1 MILKE
6 DYHKY
11 YERGEVLGQTPF
23 GSIYKG
29 KDKNSKEEKAIKI
42 MEKSSVEADLRAQGI
57 ELTNNNIEKYF
68 KSFMKEAK
76 YMEIL
81 QGKNKINKNAV
92 FIDKSFL
99 SDKEF
104 VIVMEKCDNN
114 LFKHLIS
121 IKKRPFNADE
131 IYEILKQLNKSL
143 EIMVNN
149 KILHRALKPQN
160 ILLKYLNKEKSKF
173 LVKLKITYD
182 SCSLNDSSNLITL
195 AIDKN
200 NLRVASPE
208 ILKKEKNIKSDL
220 WSLGILIYFLYF
232 QEYPFTGRNETELLN
247 KIDSVI
253 LKKINNPHLD
263 DLMIQLLNKDPQ
275 ERITWEEYF
284 NHSFFI
290 ENRLNNYETFY
301 KRGKKISKHGNNEV
315 YEATKIDTQEKRA
328 LKIIPKETF
337 TTFNLDS
344 KTIFKDFKN
353 EINNMIVA
361 EGSKKDN
368 QNTVELYEYFD
379 MRNEFVIVMELC
391 DKSLSN
397 IYDERKKDNKK
408 FEIKEIFEILSQL
421 NNTFRILKE
430 KKMAHRDLKLDN
442 ILLKKNEKGQ
452 NIWKLIDYG
461 VSKILPSLKINY
473 TTFVGTLGF
482 IAPEILNNI
491 PYTNKCDL
499 WSLGIIIYYLCFLE
513 PPYNAQTFNA
523 LQNQIKFQEKKTL
536 KKTGNTDLDNLI
548 NQLIEADPDKR
559 ISWDKYFDHPFFKNN
574 KKK

>member
-173 LVKLKITYD
+173 LVNYF
-182 SCSLNDSSNLITL
+182 SN
-195 AIDKN
+195 
-200 NLRVASPE
+200 R
-208 ILKKEKNIKSDL
+208 
-220 WSLGILIYFLYF
+220 
-232 QEYPFTGRNETELLN
+232 
-247 KIDSVI
+247 
-253 LKKINNPHLD
+253 
-263 DLMIQLLNKDPQ
+263 
-275 ERITWEEYF
+275 
-284 NHSFFI
+284 
-290 ENRLNNYETFY
+290 
-301 KRGKKISKHGNNEV
+301 
-315 YEATKIDTQEKRA
+315 
-328 LKIIPKETF
+328 
-337 TTFNLDS
+337 
-344 KTIFKDFKN
+344 
-353 EINNMIVA
+353 
-361 EGSKKDN
+361 
-368 QNTVELYEYFD
+368 
-379 MRNEFVIVMELC
+379 
-391 DKSLSN
+391 
-397 IYDERKKDNKK
+397 
-408 FEIKEIFEILSQL
+408 
-421 NNTFRILKE
+421 
-430 KKMAHRDLKLDN
+430 
-442 ILLKKNEKGQ
+442 
-452 NIWKLIDYG
+452 
-461 VSKILPSLKINY
+461 
-473 TTFVGTLGF
+473 
-482 IAPEILNNI
+482 
-491 PYTNKCDL
+491 
-499 WSLGIIIYYLCFLE
+499 
-513 PPYNAQTFNA
+513 
-523 LQNQIKFQEKKTL
+523 
-536 KKTGNTDLDNLI
+536 
-548 NQLIEADPDKR
+548 
-559 ISWDKYFDHPFFKNN
+559 
-574 KKK
+574 